1 MEYHIA
7 PCVGNIHLIP
17 TYLCEIAQDSF
28 LVCVFSAKAKRNMG
42 ELAQSTHTTLSKR
55 FYSVQTLYQIL
66 SCEQNSAPG
75 ALLEFA
81 QVELLIFLG
90 IQYTTCLL
98 LQCFWFR

>member
-1 MEYHIA
+1 MMEYHIA

-55 FYSVQTLYQIL
+55 FYSVQTLYQNPELRAKL
-66 SCEQNSAPG
+66 STGRIAGVCAG
-75 ALLEFA
+75 
-81 QVELLIFLG
+81 
-90 IQYTTCLL
+90 
-98 LQCFWFR
+98 